1 MRRILLNLILIFSV
15 LIPGFA
21 KDRKDNTKPYQ
32 PSPIHLDRDG
42 EKWAEKTLRKL
53 SVEQKVGQL
62 FMIWVRAQFLN
73 VDSPDYL
80 QLRDDIRKYHIGS
93 FCMTVPY
100 NPPFLSKSEPYEA
113 AVLLNSLQQESG
125 LPLLVAADFERGIT
139 MRLQGGSIFPTA
151 MAFGAAGKL
160 DYAEA
165 FGRISAQESRAVGV
179 HWNFFPVA
187 DVNSNPANPIINT
200 RSFGEDPQLV
210 GDMVAAYIRGAR
222 ANGMLTTVKHFPGHG
237 DTATDS
243 HLGVAQVTG
252 DLARLQSVELRPFRQ
267 AIEAGVDSV
276 MVAHVSVPALDPDPN
291 HVATVSPAMV
301 TGLLKN
307 QLGFKGIVVTDALE
321 MAGITSLYASNVGRA
336 AVDAFKAGN
345 DVLLIPADLDGSYRA
360 VLEAVLS
367 GEIPRARLDASVLK
381 LLKAKAS
388 LGLAKSRLVD
398 LNSLTTMVGKKE
410 NLALGQQISD
420 DSVTVVRDN
429 GKVLPLKKVGTL
441 AASLPYQRVEQVHD
455 RLVVVVFSEDVRTE
469 AGRTLENQI
478 RSRVPDAR
486 VIYVDPRI
494 AGAMSNE
501 VLSTVDQAQA
511 LIAAVYVVPTAGKA
525 AKVEN
530 GAIKNSVGLADASA
544 SLLQA
549 VLDHAA
555 EKTAVLAMGN
565 PYLAQDFPSV
575 QNYICTFSNASVSEV
590 SAAKALFGEIPIRGR
605 LPVSI
610 PNIAQRGSGMDR
622 PQQVAGGNSHHA
634 SSEVAQH

>member
-1 MRRILLNLILIFSV
+1 MRRILLDLILIFSV
-15 LIPGFA
+15 LVPGFA

-32 PSPIHLDRDG
+32 PRPIHLDRDG
-42 EKWAEKTLRKL
+42 EKWAEKTLHKL

-113 AVLLNSLQQESG
+113 AVLLNSLQQESS

-160 DYAEA
+160 DYAEG

-345 DVLLIPADLDGSYRA
+345 DVLLIPADLESSYRA

-367 GEIPRARLDASVLK
+367 GEIPQARLDASVLK

-388 LGLAKSRLVD
+388 LGLAKSRFVD
-398 LNSLTTMVGKKE
+398 LDSLTTMVGKKE

-478 RSRVPDAR
+478 RSRVPDVR

-501 VLSTVDQAQA
+501 VLRTVDQAQA

-634 SSEVAQH
+634 SSEVGKH